1 MPRKKEGKKQ
11 VIISEF
17 GPVARYEW
25 LIKMRN
31 EKVNQGMPLK
41 KSMCQLYKKFKNRP
55 RPN

>member
-1 MPRKKEGKKQ
+1 MPRKKEGNDKT
-11 VIISEF
+11 VVVSEF

-41 KSMCQLYKKFKNRP
+41 KTMCQLYNKYKNRQ
-55 RPN
+55 R